1 MLYNTDSPE
10 AETVKVSWASRMPR
24 FEQVKRLIRQFI
36 DENGLKPGDLL
47 PSEREWARRLR
58 VSQMTVNRAL
68 KELEREGVIARLIG
82 KGTFVLKISPA
93 SASHHSLILVFPFTE
108 VATLTTQNIY
118 YGPILQG
125 ILSALAEMGCMVQ
138 FWTIGFDQLRTI
150 PPEVLTSR
158 ALLVFTPFED
168 ARPVLE
174 EWWATGVPFV
184 VIGASWSDAP
194 FPCVD
199 TDNVA
204 AAKQVVDFLVSMGHR
219 RIALLAGRRIAPNS
233 RDRWDGFFAAMQ
245 EHGLSI
251 PPEWLIESD
260 SPLTLSPTVQELL
273 RALFRSRIRPTA
285 LFAAGYYLAA
295 EALRLIKSE
304 GWRVPEDIS
313 LVAFDDPPSAS
324 YLEPPLTTVRQ
335 PLVELGRRA
344 VFKLLS
350 LLEGQI
356 QPTVEKLS
364 AELVVRASVA
374 SPRTSKGGGYHV
386 SSRRD

>member
-1 MLYNTDSPE
+1 MRINR
-10 AETVKVSWASRMPR
+10 VNGVPR
-24 FEQVKRLIRQFI
+24 FEQVKNIIRQFI
-36 DENGLKPGDLL
+36 AENGLGAGAPL
-47 PSEREWARRLR
+47 PSEREWAQRLR

-68 KELEREGVIARLIG
+68 KELEQEGLVTRLVG
-82 KGTFVLKISPA
+82 KGTFVLKTSSAPA
-93 SASHHSLILVFPFTE
+93 PRHSLVLVFPLAE
-108 VATLTTQNIY
+108 VASLTTQNIY

-125 ILSALAEMGCMVQ
+125 ILSALAETSCLVQ
-138 FWTIGFDQLRTI
+138 FWSMSFDRLREI
-150 PPEVLTSR
+150 PPEALTSR
-158 ALLVFTPFED
+158 ALVVFAPFED

-184 VIGASWSDAP
+184 VIGASWQDAS

-199 TDNVA
+199 TDNFA
-204 AAKQVVDFLVSMGHR
+204 AAQQVVDFLVGMGHCH
-219 RIALLAGRRIAPNS
+219 IALLAGQRIAPNN
-233 RDRWDGFFAAMQ
+233 RDRWNGFLAAV
-245 EHGLSI
+245 HHHNLSV
-251 PPEWLIESD
+251 PSDWLIESD
-260 SPLTLSPTVQELL
+260 SSTTLSPVVQKRLL
-273 RALFRSRIRPTA
+273 SILNSKPRPTA

-295 EALRLIKSE
+295 EALRLLKSE

-364 AELVVRASVA
+364 VELVVRASVA
-374 SPRTSKGGGYHV
+374 SPETSEGGVRHV
-386 SSRRD
+386 PSQQS

>member
-1 MLYNTDSPE
+1 
-10 AETVKVSWASRMPR
+10 
-24 FEQVKRLIRQFI
+24 
-36 DENGLKPGDLL
+36 
-47 PSEREWARRLR
+47 
-58 VSQMTVNRAL
+58 MTVHRAL
-68 KELEREGVIARLIG
+68 KELEREGVITRLVG
-82 KGTFVLKISPA
+82 KGTFVLKTP
-93 SASHHSLILVFPFTE
+93 SAPTSRHSLVLVFPLAE

-125 ILSALAEMGCMVQ
+125 ILSALAETGCLVQ
-138 FWTIGFDQLRTI
+138 FWSLGFDQLRQI

-158 ALLVFTPFED
+158 ALLVFAPFED

-174 EWWATGVPFV
+174 EWWAAGVPFV
-184 VIGASWSDAP
+184 VIGASWQDAS

-199 TDNVA
+199 TDNFA
-204 AAKQVVDFLVSMGHR
+204 AAQQVVDFLVGMGHR
-219 RIALLAGRRIAPNS
+219 HIALLAGRRIAPNS
-233 RDRWDGFFAAMQ
+233 RDRWDGFLAALRK
-245 EHGLSI
+245 HGLSV
-251 PPEWLIESD
+251 PPEWLIESEM
-260 SPLTLSPTVQELL
+260 PTALSPTVQEHL
-273 RALFRSRIRPTA
+273 RTLFKSKVRPTA

-295 EALRLIKSE
+295 EALRLLKGE

-364 AELVVRASVA
+364 VELVVRASVA
-374 SPRTSKGGGYHV
+374 SPRNPQGGVRHGSSKKRSPSLHPH
-386 SSRRD
+386 

>member
-1 MLYNTDSPE
+1 MRVNWNSG
-10 AETVKVSWASRMPR
+10 VPR
-24 FEQVKRLIRQFI
+24 FEQVKTIIRQFI
-36 DENGLKPGDLL
+36 AENGLGIGAPL
-47 PSEREWARRLR
+47 PSEREWAQRLR

-68 KELEREGVIARLIG
+68 KELEREGVITRLIG
-82 KGTFVLKISPA
+82 KGTFVLKTPSAPA
-93 SASHHSLILVFPFTE
+93 PRHSLILVFPLAE

-125 ILSALAEMGCMVQ
+125 ILSVLAETGCLVQ
-138 FWTIGFDQLRTI
+138 FWTMGFDQLRVI

-158 ALLVFTPFED
+158 ALLVFAPFED

-174 EWWATGVPFV
+174 QWWTAGVPFV
-184 VIGASWSDAP
+184 VIGASWQDAA

-199 TDNVA
+199 TDNLA
-204 AAKQVVDFLVSMGHR
+204 AARQVVDFLVGMGHR

-233 RDRWDGFFAAMQ
+233 RDRWNGFLAAME
-245 EHGLSI
+245 EHGLSV
-251 PPEWLIESD
+251 PPEWLIESE
-260 SPLTLSPTVQELL
+260 SPSALPPTVQERL
-273 RALFRSRIRPTA
+273 RALLRSKVRPTA

-295 EALRLIKSE
+295 EALRLIKHE
-304 GWRVPEDIS
+304 GWRVPEDLS

-356 QPTVEKLS
+356 QPAVEKLS
-364 AELVVRASVA
+364 VELVIRASVT
-374 SPRTSKGGGYHV
+374 SPLTSDGGVRYV
-386 SSRRD
+386 SSQQAV